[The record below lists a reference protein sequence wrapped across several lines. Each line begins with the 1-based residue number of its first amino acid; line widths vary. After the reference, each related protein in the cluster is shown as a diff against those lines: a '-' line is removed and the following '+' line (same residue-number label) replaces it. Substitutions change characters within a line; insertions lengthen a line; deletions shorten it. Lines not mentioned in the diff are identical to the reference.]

1 MNNSIYDFSARQING
16 EILDFNALRGKVL
29 LIVNT
34 ASRCG
39 FTYQY
44 TELETLYQRYHSQGL
59 EILAFPCN
67 QFLHQE
73 PWENNKINKYCQM
86 MFNLSFQLMEKIEVN
101 GVNTHPLFQ
110 YLKTKAPGF
119 WHSTSIKWNFTKF
132 LVNRN
137 GNIIVRF
144 PPYLKPL
151 RLEYGIQSLLE
162 E

>member
-1 MNNSIYDFSARQING
+1 MPNSIYDFSVRQNTG
-16 EILDFNALRGKVL
+16 EILDLNSLQGKVL

-44 TELETLYQRYHSQGL
+44 AELETLYQRYHQQGL

-73 PWENNKINKYCQM
+73 PWENQQIKEYCQM
-86 MFNLSFQLMEKIEVN
+86 MFNLSFPLMEKIEVN
-101 GVNTHPLFQ
+101 GANTHPLFN
-110 YLKTKAPGF
+110 YLKSAAPGF
-119 WHSTSIKWNFTKF
+119 LGSTSIKWNFTKF
-132 LVNRN
+132 LVTRN
-137 GNIIVRF
+137 GQTIVRF

-151 RLEYGIQSLLE
+151 RLENRIRNLLDE
-162 E
+162 